1 MEIVKSHLL
10 AIEKEVFVKV
20 GNKTDH
26 TKDVIFRGEL
36 PGVQETID
44 LHIRRTPNG
53 YYGKTVSMRSFDI
66 DDMAENVWMEGPEST
81 SSNIIRPQ
89 HHCRVV
95 YKEYATPISDIESM
109 LETVETLDS
118 TTEGMDFNLA

>member
-1 MEIVKSHLL
+1 M
-10 AIEKEVFVKV
+10 KV
-20 GNKTDH
+20 GNKIDH

-36 PGVQETID
+36 PDIQEIID
-44 LHIRRTPNG
+44 LRIRRTWKG
-53 YYGKTVSMRSFDI
+53 YYGRTMSTRSDAVEDI
-66 DDMAENVWMEGPEST
+66 WVEGPEST
-81 SSNIIRPQ
+81 STDVIRSQ

-118 TTEGMDFNLA
+118 TTEGEVFNLA